1 MHLPPSVNIE
11 PPASRWGELLALG
24 AARRGGPWAESRRSL
39 GLAPDRPVI
48 LSGHQATVWHAGIAA
63 KWFALHHACD
73 RLGAAGAWL
82 VVDQDPEDFTAVR
95 FPLLLGASVGQ
106 GVWRCAPDTIGTR
119 LRADEPPALIG
130 PFSPT
135 ALPPAVHG
143 ADATARSGLEALQG
157 ALRLHSTAATA
168 AEQVARAV
176 SALLRVHCPEPPLI
190 MATALG
196 RTAMFGAM
204 IDDMRRDPAACVR
217 AYNAAVAGVPAA
229 HLRPLAADEARGRCE
244 LPLWRLTPGLAR
256 RRVFSTDLASVPA
269 GELAPRALMMTALL
283 RRGVCDLFIHGLGGA
298 GTDGASG
305 YDAAAEA
312 WMRSW
317 LGVELAPAVL
327 ATGTLLADLG
337 RSPRTDRREAD
348 RAAWL
353 AHRARHDPAVV
364 GDEASAARK
373 RALVAQIAAQ
383 RDRRLRRER
392 YDELHGLL
400 AQVRQRHAA
409 QIAALTAAARSAAE
423 RLRDDALLLDRT
435 WPVPVHSAERLGTL
449 EALVGS
455 RLAG

>member
-1 MHLPPSVNIE
+1 MHLPPSVTIE
-11 PPASRWGELLALG
+11 PGASRWSELLALG

-39 GLAPDRPVI
+39 GLPSDRPVI
-48 LSGHQATVWHAGIAA
+48 LSGHQAAVWHAGIAA
-63 KWFALHHACD
+63 KWFALHHSCA
-73 RLGAAGAWL
+73 RFNTAGAWL

-95 FPLLLGASVGQ
+95 FPLLLAGTVGQ
-106 GVWRCAPDTIGTR
+106 GVWRCAPDTVATR

-130 PFSPT
+130 PFSPM
-135 ALPPAVHG
+135 ALPPAARG
-143 ADATARSGLEALQG
+143 ADAAVLAGLEALQG
-157 ALRLHSTAATA
+157 ALRLHSTATTA

-176 SALLRVHCPEPPLI
+176 SALLRPHCPEPPLI
-190 MATALG
+190 MATTLG

-204 IDDMRRDPAACVR
+204 LDDMRRDPAACVR
-217 AYNAAVAGVPAA
+217 AYNAAVAGAPGA
-229 HLRPLAADEARGRCE
+229 HLRPLTADEPRGRYE

-256 RRVFSTDLASVPA
+256 RRVYSPDLASVPA
-269 GELAPRALMMTALL
+269 GELAPRALLMTALL

-298 GTDGASG
+298 GSDGASG

-312 WMRSW
+312 WVRAW

-337 RSPRTDRREAD
+337 RTPRTDRREAD

-364 GDEASAARK
+364 GDGASAERK
-373 RALVAQIAAQ
+373 RALVAEIARQ

-392 YDELHGLL
+392 YDELQRLL
-400 AQVRQRHAA
+400 AQVRERHSG
-409 QIAALTAAARSAAE
+409 QVAALAAAARGAAE

-435 WPVPVHSAERLGTL
+435 WPVPVHSAERLGAL
-449 EALVGS
+449 GALVGA